1 MSLVVALKRG
11 FLIKHHGE
19 RYLEMSFEDFVE
31 GFDIS
36 EDDCIWWSSLISSLT
51 NGFGLPVDDKNG
63 FQTMILKLRLQQLP
77 QQVFLMLSHSPI
89 SANNHQVA
97 IPLLNY

>member
-19 RYLEMSFEDFVE
+19 EYLEMSFEDFVE

-36 EDDCIWWSSLISSLT
+36 EDDCI
-51 NGFGLPVDDKNG
+51 
-63 FQTMILKLRLQQLP
+63 
-77 QQVFLMLSHSPI
+77 
-89 SANNHQVA
+89 
-97 IPLLNY
+97 